1 MNYSRP
7 KTIELTIT
15 RAVAASPSE
24 VFDVWTDSTSPG
36 SPWFGITRAIVQPVV
51 DGLFYHLVQFDGRD
65 WAHYGRFTA
74 LDRPRRIE
82 HTWVSEATRGLESVV
97 ALTFEPQGDQTV
109 VTLHHSNIPDDE
121 FGRSHENGWGFVLDM
136 IVERFARRS
145 RTA

>member
-51 DGLFYHLVQFDGRD
+51 DGLFYHLVQFDGRG

-74 LDRPRRIE
+74 HP
-82 HTWVSEATRGLESVV
+82 G
-97 ALTFEPQGDQTV
+97 
-109 VTLHHSNIPDDE
+109 
-121 FGRSHENGWGFVLDM
+121 
-136 IVERFARRS
+136 
-145 RTA
+145 

>member
-15 RAVAASPSE
+15 RAVAASPAE

-82 HTWVSEATRGLESVV
+82 HTWVSEATRGLESLV

-109 VTLHHSNIPDDE
+109 VTLQHSNVPDDE

-136 IVERFARRS
+136 MVERFARRS